1 MQQAHGIL
9 GDGTL
14 AQPERARMM
23 RLASYASV
31 GAALLLIGAK
41 VAAYLMTGSVAL
53 LSSMLDSLLDA
64 GASLVNLYAIGHSL
78 APADREHR
86 FGHGK
91 AEPLAALGQAAFIAG
106 SAAFLAFQA
115 IGRLVTP
122 VKVEHGEI
130 GIAVMVFSIAT
141 TLMLVLYQRH
151 VIRRTG
157 SFAVRADSL
166 HYVGDLFVNISVI
179 VALLLAVWWGWNAAD
194 PLFAIGIA
202 AYIMFTAW
210 RIFRG
215 ALDML
220 MDRELPDEM
229 RADIRKIALANPRVK
244 SVHDLRTRAAG
255 QAIFVQMH
263 LEMDP
268 DLPLRIAH
276 EAADAVE
283 VAVMAAFPG
292 AEVII
297 HEDPAGVEEI
307 RKSFERPA
315 AAQGR

>member
-1 MQQAHGIL
+1 
-9 GDGTL
+9 
-14 AQPERARMM
+14 M

-41 VAAYLMTGSVAL
+41 VAAYLLTGSVAL

-64 GASLVNLYAIGHSL
+64 GASMVNLFAIRQSL
-78 APADREHR
+78 IPADREHR

-115 IGRLVTP
+115 VERLVTP
-122 VKVEHGEI
+122 VTVAHGDV
-130 GIAVMVFSIAT
+130 GIAVMVFSILAT
-141 TLMLVLYQRH
+141 LVLVLFQRH

-166 HYVGDLFVNISVI
+166 HYVGDLFVNASVI
-179 VALLLAVWWGWNAAD
+179 VALLLAIWWGWNAAD
-194 PLFAIGIA
+194 PLFAIGIS
-202 AYIMFTAW
+202 AYISYTAW
-210 RIFRG
+210 QIFRG

-220 MDRELPDEM
+220 MDRELPDGM
-229 RADIRKIALANPRVK
+229 RAKIRAIALENPRVK

-283 VAVMAAFPG
+283 VAVMTAFPG

-307 RKSFERPA
+307 RKPFERPA